1 MKKKSL
7 IKFLKNKKIKKDFF
21 YKNKKIIIEIGCGTG
36 ENLLHLARKYPKN
49 KIIGIEPFKNG
60 LANIAHRCLEEK
72 IKNVY
77 LFPNIF
83 EQFSKL
89 YKNYKFNKCFI
100 FFPDPWPKKRHH
112 KRRLINHYFINEIL
126 RHCSSRGS
134 IFFGTDNV
142 HYFEEVKKIVKKIKK
157 IDYKIL
163 KKTPTIQT
171 KYHKRALKLQNNVNF
186 LKIDKTSIIV

>member
-1 MKKKSL
+1 M
-7 IKFLKNKKIKKDFF
+7 
-21 YKNKKIIIEIGCGTG
+21 
-36 ENLLHLARKYPKN
+36 
-49 KIIGIEPFKNG
+49 
-60 LANIAHRCLEEK
+60 
-72 IKNVY
+72 
-77 LFPNIF
+77 FPNIF
-83 EQFSKL
+83 EQFSNL
-89 YKNYKFNKCFI
+89 YKNYKFSKCFV

-112 KRRLINHYFINEIL
+112 KRRLINHHFINEIL

-171 KYHKRALKLQNNVNF
+171 KYNKRALKLQNNVNF

>member
-1 MKKKSL
+1 
-7 IKFLKNKKIKKDFF
+7 
-21 YKNKKIIIEIGCGTG
+21 
-36 ENLLHLARKYPKN
+36 
-49 KIIGIEPFKNG
+49 
-60 LANIAHRCLEEK
+60 
-72 IKNVY
+72 

-142 HYFEEVKKIVKKIKK
+142 HYFEEVNKIVKKIKK